1 LIGTTNTAPAA
12 GANGTA
18 NGAKDG
24 DKKKGNEKGKD
35 AKDKAA
41 IEIPTIEDDEQE
53 EKDPLQPDIDLDDVV
68 DILQDFN

>member
-1 LIGTTNTAPAA
+1 MEPKMET
-12 GANGTA
+12 
-18 NGAKDG
+18 
-24 DKKKGNEKGKD
+24 KGKD